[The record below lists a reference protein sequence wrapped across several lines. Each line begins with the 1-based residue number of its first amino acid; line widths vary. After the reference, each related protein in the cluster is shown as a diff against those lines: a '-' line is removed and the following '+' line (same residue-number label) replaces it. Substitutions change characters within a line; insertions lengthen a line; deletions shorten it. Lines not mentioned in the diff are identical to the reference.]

1 MTLGLLSLLHR
12 PPHENLLSEPPD
24 ILACNASVPDQNGV
38 SWSCNASRAVRDAVF
53 PSRACRCLACFRGL
67 PEGAAANISGANI
80 SGANVSAGAP
90 TVSASTGSALSTGS
104 CGCPLKSPVHAVH
117 PSSTSSQAVPVS
129 SAPLMPCFVPI
140 DSSLD
145 SEINGLV
152 RVYSDQCWAVA
163 GPMHCFGGSRPAPP
177 RPQRRLFVLGDS
189 HAAHLLQGLHA
200 VFAREHF
207 EVVHWAQVILFD
219 TWLHPHFISEVW
231 AALEARVQP
240 KDVVLICRRILYFWE
255 SHGDGLKAIQLANP
269 FLRNL
274 FLEVLAPR
282 GAALVILD
290 DIYTVPEDP
299 LICLRGG
306 PCLYAAT
313 HAGQLGKL
321 EVFSNAMRTFVANV
335 TNSTAQSAN
344 VTTSV
349 LFLPVLFE
357 SFCIAGVCDLRVP
370 GTETIGFFDDDHLN
384 TAGSLYVGPFI
395 ACAFEQAGLLSVS

>member
-1 MTLGLLSLLHR
+1 M
-12 PPHENLLSEPPD
+12 
-24 ILACNASVPDQNGV
+24 PDQNGV
-38 SWSCNASRAVRDAVF
+38 SWTCNTSRAVRDSVF
-53 PSRACRCLACFRGL
+53 PSRACRCLACYRGL
-67 PEGAAANISGANI
+67 PEGAAANIS
-80 SGANVSAGAP
+80 SANVSAGAP

-117 PSSTSSQAVPVS
+117 PSSTSSQALPVS
-129 SAPLMPCFVPI
+129 SVPLMPCFVPI

-145 SEINGLV
+145 KEIGGLIL
-152 RVYSDQCWAVA
+152 VYSDLCFDVA

-189 HAAHLLQGLHA
+189 HAHHLLSGLQA

-207 EVVHWAQVILFD
+207 EVVHWTKVTPMD
-219 TWLHPHFISEVW
+219 TWLHPEFISQVW
-231 AALEARVQP
+231 AAFEARVQP
-240 KDVVLICRRILYFWE
+240 KDVVLICRRIHYFWE
-255 SHGDGLKAIQLANP
+255 RPDGDRLKAIGDGLKALQLANP

-290 DIYTVPEDP
+290 DIYTAPEGP

-306 PCLYAAT
+306 PCLYDAT

-321 EVFSNAMRTFVANV
+321 ELFSNAMRTFVANV

-349 LFLPVLFE
+349 HFLPVLFE
-357 SFCIAGVCDLRVP
+357 SFCTAGVCDVRVP
-370 GTETIGFFDDDHLN
+370 GTETIAYFDTNHLN
-384 TAGSLYVGPFI
+384 TAGSLYLGPFI

>member
-1 MTLGLLSLLHR
+1 M
-12 PPHENLLSEPPD
+12 
-24 ILACNASVPDQNGV
+24 PDQNGV
-38 SWSCNASRAVRDAVF
+38 SWTCNTSRAVRDSVF
-53 PSRACRCLACFRGL
+53 PSRACRCLACYRGL
-67 PEGAAANISGANI
+67 PEGAAANIP
-80 SGANVSAGAP
+80 GANVSAGAP

-117 PSSTSSQAVPVS
+117 PSSTSSQALPVS
-129 SAPLMPCFVPI
+129 SVPLMPCFVPI

-145 SEINGLV
+145 LEINGNV
-152 RVYSDQCWAVA
+152 RLPWSFYDHCFENE
-163 GPMHCFGGSRPAPP
+163 GPMYCLGGSRPAPP

-189 HAAHLLQGLHA
+189 HAHHLLSGLQA

-219 TWLHPHFISEVW
+219 TWLHPDFISQVR

-240 KDVVLICRRILYFWE
+240 NDVVLFARRIGMFWLNTPNFDH
-255 SHGDGLKAIQLANP
+255 SVFGLHVPDGHGLEAIQLANRL
-269 FLRNL
+269 LRNL

-290 DIYTVPEDP
+290 DVPAAPEP
-299 LICLRGG
+299 PSICLRGG
-306 PCLYAAT
+306 PCLYDAT

-321 EVFSNAMRTFVANV
+321 ELFSNAMRTFVANV

-349 LFLPVLFE
+349 HFLPVLFE
-357 SFCIAGVCDLRVP
+357 SFCTAGVCDFRVP
-370 GTETIGFFDDDHLN
+370 GTETIAYYDDDHLN